1 MPILYTTQ
9 STATGGRTGSAKTVD
24 GRLSV
29 VLDTPKE
36 LGGQGGEGTN
46 PEQLFASGYAA
57 CFLGALKF
65 VASKEKVAIAA
76 DSTVTATVGIG
87 PREDGTGF
95 GA

>member
-9 STATGGRTGSAKTVD
+9 STATGGRTGSAKTAD

-46 PEQLFASGYAA
+46 PEQLLLPAMLPAFSG
-57 CFLGALKF
+57 
-65 VASKEKVAIAA
+65 
-76 DSTVTATVGIG
+76 
-87 PREDGTGF
+87 R
-95 GA
+95 

>member
-9 STATGGRTGSAKTVD
+9 STATGGRTGSAKTAD

-46 PEQLFASGYAA
+46 PELAF
-57 CFLGALKF
+57 CFRLCCLLSRGAEIRGGERKDF
-65 VASKEKVAIAA
+65 
-76 DSTVTATVGIG
+76 D
-87 PREDGTGF
+87 PR
-95 GA
+95 